1 MFRITLDVQIQ
12 MQDLKIEDKDKG
24 GKISAPMH
32 GVIRDLF
39 VSLGDKVKKN
49 QVILILEAMKM
60 QHEIIA
66 SIDGEVSDIYTKIG
80 EQVSVD
86 ADLVNINKEGEE

>member
-1 MFRITLDVQIQ
+1 
-12 MQDLKIEDKDKG
+12 
-24 GKISAPMH
+24 
-32 GVIRDLF
+32 
-39 VSLGDKVKKN
+39 
-49 QVILILEAMKM
+49 MKM